1 VINLKLYSEDIVKN
15 LSVLRDNI
23 LYEEFYIDYIK
34 EHENLSHLR
43 VENSILS
50 SVWEYIITHKKIAG
64 GSFLAHLE
72 VLAEE
77 AFRNKETEL
86 YWGLVNFEDALFQ
99 QLKDDKL
106 VSHDIIYVLRSLFG
120 GLKPH
125 RSILSTVNE
134 MAYTKERKEYL
145 WNILASSQLS

>member
-1 VINLKLYSEDIVKN
+1 MITLKLYSEDIVKN
-15 LSVLRDNI
+15 LSVLRDNSV
-23 LYEEFYIDYIK
+23 YEEFYMDYIK

-43 VENSILS
+43 VESSILS
-50 SVWEYIITHKKIAG
+50 SVWEYIINHKKIAG

-72 VLAEE
+72 LLAEE

-86 YWGLVNFEDALFQ
+86 YWCLVNFEDALFK

-106 VSHDIIYVLRSLFG
+106 VSNDIIYVLRSLFG

>member
-1 VINLKLYSEDIVKN
+1 MIKLKLYSEDIVRN
-15 LSVLRDNI
+15 LSILRDNTV
-23 LYEEFYIDYIK
+23 YEEFYMDYIK

-43 VENSILS
+43 VESSILS

-72 VLAEE
+72 LLAEE

-86 YWGLVNFEDALFQ
+86 YWGLVNFEDALFK
-99 QLKDDKL
+99 QLKADKL
-106 VSHDIIYVLRSLFG
+106 VSDDIIYVLRSLFG

-125 RSILSTVNE
+125 RSILSTVNA